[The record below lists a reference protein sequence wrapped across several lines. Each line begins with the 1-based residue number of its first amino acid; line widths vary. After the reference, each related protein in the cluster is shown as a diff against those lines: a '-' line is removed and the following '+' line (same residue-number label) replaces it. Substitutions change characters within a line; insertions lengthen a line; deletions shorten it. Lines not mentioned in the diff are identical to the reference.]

1 MVSFRRSGTKSKS
14 QNPIQMLSDSPHSGP
29 LFRRGFS
36 NDFWFSTHLGHVWW
50 VSSNSHFYILKNIT
64 HISTHFFTHM
74 YFKKCQT
81 TILKL
86 LYQTPHCS
94 LFRLFWAQPIYLVQ
108 NNFKL
113 HMLRKQNCVQLYMK
127 WTELAYNVLEGPLE
141 IQAKSEVWNEKNI
154 IQSNIFSIG

>member
-1 MVSFRRSGTKSKS
+1 MVSFRCSGTKSKS

-50 VSSNSHFYILKNIT
+50 VSSNSHFHILNNIT

-74 YFKKCQT
+74 YFKKLQT

-86 LYQTPHCS
+86 LYQTPPYS
-94 LFRLFWAQPIYLVQ
+94 LFSPFLGSTHLLSSKQFQIAHVKKA
-108 NNFKL
+108 KL
-113 HMLRKQNCVQLYMK
+113 CAIVHEMNR
-127 WTELAYNVLEGPLE
+127 
-141 IQAKSEVWNEKNI
+141 
-154 IQSNIFSIG
+154 IGL

>member
-14 QNPIQMLSDSPHSGP
+14 QNPIQMLFNSPHSGP

-74 YFKKCQT
+74 YFKKLPT

-86 LYQTPHCS
+86 LYQTPPYSFFSPFLGLTHLLS
-94 LFRLFWAQPIYLVQ
+94 SKKFQIAHVKKA
-108 NNFKL
+108 KL
-113 HMLRKQNCVQLYMK
+113 CAIVHEMNR
-127 WTELAYNVLEGPLE
+127 
-141 IQAKSEVWNEKNI
+141 
-154 IQSNIFSIG
+154 IGL